1 MEAGGC
7 GRSWAFHG
15 FRATRLPELP
25 LALPEE
31 VPHGGLLFP
40 GAVRSFSA
48 VRPFIPRRNCSCG
61 GSVAWSLWGPPTRAE
76 SGDGVKCGELKRGAT
91 GWVETARATRDVGRR
106 PPAASATSRRCRV
119 CVVVGGGW
127 LWPRAAAR
135 RGPTARQRSALGPF
149 AWRGHLPPPV
159 VWSCWLESGPL
170 TPLKEGPLGCTVC
183 TGPLDVGIQL
193 RRMVSLADVFLC
205 LTKNGSFMHG

>member
-61 GSVAWSLWGPPTRAE
+61 GSVAWSMWGPPTRAE

-106 PPAASATSRRCRV
+106 PPAASATSRCCPALPCV

-127 LWPRAAAR
+127 LWPRAAECAR
-135 RGPTARQRSALGPF
+135 SFCVAWTPAPTCRMVLLAGEWAP
-149 AWRGHLPPPV
+149 
-159 VWSCWLESGPL
+159 
-170 TPLKEGPLGCTVC
+170 TPLKEGPLGYAVC

-193 RRMVSLADVFLC
+193 RRPAD
-205 LTKNGSFMHG
+205 G